1 MSDEVIIAALGGEL
15 TRERTQLE
23 RQVDVCSTNGP
34 GVRGTGR
41 AQDITCASKN
51 KSLERQLILTS
62 ASVSLLILK
71 SVISFPTLILRFR
84 FSYCRHHH
92 VESVH
97 LTATGGRPLHPAL
110 AVVQTPA
117 REYYILRDNG
127 CEVGCEEDGVASVW
141 MRILGCDAR
150 GEPIGRAAVSF
161 EELKA
166 YIQNL

>member
-1 MSDEVIIAALGGEL
+1 MSAPQMAQEFAGLA
-15 TRERTQLE
+15 E
-23 RQVDVCSTNGP
+23 RQTLLVPPKVSNVNLFLPARVFLPLRCCSRTE
-34 GVRGTGR
+34 
-41 AQDITCASKN
+41 IEKN
-51 KSLERQLILTS
+51 LS
-62 ASVSLLILK
+62 
-71 SVISFPTLILRFR
+71 
-84 FSYCRHHH
+84 RHHH

-127 CEVGCEEDGVASVW
+127 FEVGCEEDGVASVW

-150 GEPIGRAAVSF
+150 GEPVVGRTGVSF

>member
-1 MSDEVIIAALGGEL
+1 M
-15 TRERTQLE
+15 
-23 RQVDVCSTNGP
+23 DVCPSNGT
-34 GVRGTGR
+34 GVRGTSR
-41 AQDITCASKN
+41 APDIAGSPKGLKC
-51 KSLERQLILTS
+51 QPILTS
-62 ASVSLLILK
+62 ASVLPLEMCSRTEIEKNL
-71 SVISFPTLILRFR
+71 S
-84 FSYCRHHH
+84 RHHH

-127 CEVGCEEDGVASVW
+127 FEVGCEEDGVASVW

-150 GEPIGRAAVSF
+150 GEAVVGRTGVSF